1 MIGRRRV
8 RWKRIARQPR
18 IVLGIVLVL
27 LLVHFGVISIGERS
41 GESAPASTGDP
52 STIAG
57 EASAIDGD
65 TLRIGGAKVR
75 LLGVAAPERHESG
88 GAEAT
93 RFTQRRLGGRE
104 LRCELTGEKSYDR
117 LVGRCYLNGDDVAEM
132 LIAEGLARDCPRY
145 SGGRYARFEQPGAM
159 SLPLPGYCAPR

>member
-1 MIGRRRV
+1 MTGRRHV
-8 RWKRIARQPR
+8 GWKSIARQPR

-27 LLVHFGVISIGERS
+27 LLVHFGVISIGERP
-41 GESAPASTGDP
+41 GENAPAPKGD
-52 STIAG
+52 SSAITG

-75 LLGVAAPERHESG
+75 LLGLTAPERHEPG

-93 RFTQRRLGGRE
+93 RFMQRTLDGRE

-117 LVGRCYLNGDDVAEM
+117 LVGRCYLNGSDVAEM

-145 SGGRYARFEQPGAM
+145 SGGRYARFEQPEAM